1 MIKRHLFVY
10 SFNFVDGLRAMPK
23 AGAKSARLMCGNEGE
38 TAAVFA
44 MVFYETLF
52 TVRYEEEF
60 NG

>member
-1 MIKRHLFVY
+1 MNEY